1 MGELGDFAN
10 QELGGFAKL
19 SLVIHATP
27 RAALSS
33 YSAEL
38 ESSLGAG
45 FSKYGS
51 TVPWSLIVIGWP

>member
-27 RAALSS
+27 RAARLS
-33 YSAEL
+33 YSVEL
-38 ESSLGAG
+38 ESSPGGG

-51 TVPWSLIVIGWP
+51 TLPWSLIVIGWP